1 MAENQEAVFIR
12 LSVDEQQQGDGTD
25 GCRTDVILP
34 LMGRFGTT
42 MSIFISCSFIWNVDG
57 NNQINS
63 LIPLSETRVPLR
75 ASWTLKYQLIPLSR
89 LDVEYEVSASLVA
102 KRLSA
107 KPPLIRDVQK
117 LGESATEKWDL
128 YNWHCLTLSYVKFQH
143 IDGWQKNTVNL
154 YSGDWDE
161 PAVC

>member
-12 LSVDEQQQGDGTD
+12 LSVDEQQQGDSTD

-42 MSIFISCSFIWNVDG
+42 MSIFISCSFIGNVDG

-75 ASWTLKYQLIPLSR
+75 ASWTLKYQLIP
-89 LDVEYEVSASLVA
+89 VT
-102 KRLSA
+102 
-107 KPPLIRDVQK
+107 P
-117 LGESATEKWDL
+117 G
-128 YNWHCLTLSYVKFQH
+128 C
-143 IDGWQKNTVNL
+143 
-154 YSGDWDE
+154 
-161 PAVC
+161 